1 MGYTC
6 SVCDKYFEGNPR
18 YFVCGKN
25 FDTSPLDSK
34 SICSDECYH
43 KHFWTEALDNKAII
57 VNGECYHVGPENSST
72 VLRGFGGRKFI
83 IQLKNGRKI
92 TTTNLWS
99 QGKIPEEFYRED
111 NAVILKG

>member
-18 YFVCGKN
+18 YFVCGKS

-43 KHFWTEALDNKAII
+43 KHFWTEALDNKLLLM
-57 VNGECYHVGPENSST
+57 VNVITS
-72 VLRGFGGRKFI
+72 VLR
-83 IQLKNGRKI
+83 
-92 TTTNLWS
+92 
-99 QGKIPEEFYRED
+99 
-111 NAVILKG
+111 ILLLYLEVMVDVSLSFS

>member
-57 VNGECYHVGPENSST
+57 VNGECYHVGPENSPAI
-72 VLRGFGGRKFI
+72 LRGFGGRKFV
-83 IQLKNGRKI
+83 IQLKDGRKI
-92 TTTNLWS
+92 VTTNLWN
-99 QGKIPEEFYRED
+99 QGKIPEEFHRED
-111 NAVILKG
+111 NAVILEG